1 MYVTD
6 THAFVWFLTDDQR
19 LGEKAREIFVQAD
32 EGETQVVVPTVVL
45 METLYIC
52 EKHRAGLKFREVLSK
67 VRGALNYPIYPLDLK
82 VVTECQVLPKEL
94 DLHDR
99 VIVSTAKLLNAK
111 ILTKDKDIV
120 DYKVVGT
127 IWD

>member
-1 MYVTD
+1 
-6 THAFVWFLTDDQR
+6 LTKDR
-19 LGEKAREIFVQAD
+19 NLGEKAREIFIQAD

-45 METLYIC
+45 METLHIC
-52 EKHRAGLKFREVLSK
+52 EKYRAGLKFREVLSK
-67 VRGALNYPIYPLDLK
+67 VRGALNYPVYPLDLK
-82 VVTECQVLPKEL
+82 VVDECQTLPKEL

-120 DYKVVGT
+120 GCNVVGT
-127 IWD
+127 IWG